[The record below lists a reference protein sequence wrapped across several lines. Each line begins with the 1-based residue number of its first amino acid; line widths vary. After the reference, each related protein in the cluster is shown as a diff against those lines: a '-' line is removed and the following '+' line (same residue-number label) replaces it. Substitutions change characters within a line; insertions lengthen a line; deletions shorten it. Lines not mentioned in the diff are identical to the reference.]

1 MREPLPPVASI
12 RDFYAFEQ
20 HVKTAR
26 QLRGLDMI
34 PDWYQIPVFYF
45 SNPAGVIGP
54 DEPVWAPF
62 DSQALDFELEIACI
76 IGKGCRDVP
85 ADDRAL
91 EVVAGFTIMNDW
103 SARDLQRK
111 EMAIGLG
118 PSKGKD
124 FATSLG
130 PELVTF
136 DELEDRY
143 RDGRLHFEM
152 TAELNGRIVSRG
164 NAGTMYW
171 TWPQL
176 IAHASRDTRL
186 RPGDVLGSGT
196 VGTGCI
202 LELTPEALGGWLKP
216 GDVVTL
222 AVERLGTLRNPVVLH
237 PAREV

>member
-1 MREPLPPVASI
+1 MRLPLPPVASI

-26 QLRGLDMI
+26 KLRGLDMI
-34 PDWYQIPVFYF
+34 AEWYQVPVFYF

-54 DEPVWAPF
+54 DEPVWAPLE
-62 DSQALDFELEIACI
+62 SEALDFELELACV
-76 IGKGCRDVP
+76 IGQECRDIP

-111 EMAIGLG
+111 EMSVGLG

-130 PELVTF
+130 PDLVTF

-143 RDGRLHFEM
+143 KDGRLHLEM
-152 TAELNGRIVSRG
+152 TAERNGRVVSRG
-164 NAGTMYW
+164 NAGTMHW
-171 TWPQL
+171 SWPQL
-176 IAHASRDTRL
+176 IAHASRDTKL

-202 LELTPEALGGWLKP
+202 LELTPAAVGGWLQP
-216 GDVVTL
+216 GDVVALTI
-222 AVERLGTLRNPVVLH
+222 ERLGTLCNPVVLH
-237 PAREV
+237 PAKEV